1 MGHKGH
7 WGEYTG
13 NAKWSRDHAHTRVTS
28 KNYDDAV
35 KDDAA
40 HIDYLKRDINYDAKH
55 GHNDENM
62 TADEKHISKLAGD
75 IKYDKKH
82 HSPAKNKVEGMTHA
96 ELAEF
101 SQNRPMPASGKT
113 GYERHMEM
121 HKSEKS
127 GLQMSALHNSPATH
141 PAGSSGRKQ
150 EHEHPHGKGKLVYT
164 DKGQPQMS
172 AFHKHDEWQTKI
184 DAAKEAW
191 KNADPPKEGD
201 FYEENRKLYEA
212 QEKARLAH
220 DKEEKRNAAPQKHCM
235 GDK

>member
-40 HIDYLKRDINYDAKH
+40 HIDYLKRDIDYDAKH
-55 GHNDENM
+55 GHSDEKM

-75 IKYDKKH
+75 MKYDKKH
-82 HSPAKNKVEGMTHA
+82 HGMA
-96 ELAEF
+96 
-101 SQNRPMPASGKT
+101 
-113 GYERHMEM
+113 
-121 HKSEKS
+121 
-127 GLQMSALHNSPATH
+127 MSAL
-141 PAGSSGRKQ
+141 
-150 EHEHPHGKGKLVYT
+150 
-164 DKGQPQMS
+164 
-172 AFHKHDEWQTKI
+172 HKHDEWQVKI
-184 DAAKEAW
+184 DAAKEEW

-201 FYEENRKLYEA
+201 FCEENRKLYEA

-220 DKEEKRNAAPQKHCM
+220 DKEKKNNN
-235 GDK
+235 

>member
-35 KDDAA
+35 RDDAA

-55 GHNDENM
+55 GHSDEKM

-75 IKYDKKH
+75 MKYDKKH
-82 HSPAKNKVEGMTHA
+82 HGMA
-96 ELAEF
+96 
-101 SQNRPMPASGKT
+101 
-113 GYERHMEM
+113 
-121 HKSEKS
+121 
-127 GLQMSALHNSPATH
+127 MSAL
-141 PAGSSGRKQ
+141 
-150 EHEHPHGKGKLVYT
+150 
-164 DKGQPQMS
+164 
-172 AFHKHDEWQTKI
+172 HKHDEWQKKI
-184 DAAKEAW
+184 DAAKEEW

-201 FYEENRKLYEA
+201 FYEENRGLYEA

-220 DKEEKRNAAPQKHCM
+220 DKEEKQ
-235 GDK
+235 

>member
-1 MGHKGH
+1 MHKGH
-7 WGEYTG
+7 YGEYTG

-35 KDDAA
+35 RDDAA
-40 HIDYLKRDINYDAKH
+40 HIDYLKRDIDYDAKH

-75 IKYDKKH
+75 MKYDKKH
-82 HSPAKNKVEGMTHA
+82 HSPAKNKVEGMTHE

-121 HKSEKS
+121 HSK
-127 GLQMSALHNSPATH
+127 NPSPATH

-164 DKGQPQMS
+164 DQGQPKMS
-172 AFHKHDEWQTKI
+172 ALHKDAMDPREDKSSYEYDEDFAADKKAER
-184 DAAKEAW
+184 DAKK
-191 KNADPPKEGD
+191 KNK
-201 FYEENRKLYEA
+201 
-212 QEKARLAH
+212 
-220 DKEEKRNAAPQKHCM
+220 
-235 GDK
+235 

>member
-55 GHNDENM
+55 GHSDENM

-75 IKYDKKH
+75 MKYDKEH
-82 HSPAKNKVEGMTHA
+82 HSPA
-96 ELAEF
+96 
-101 SQNRPMPASGKT
+101 
-113 GYERHMEM
+113 
-121 HKSEKS
+121 
-127 GLQMSALHNSPATH
+127 SALHRH
-141 PAGSSGRKQ
+141 
-150 EHEHPHGKGKLVYT
+150 T
-164 DKGQPQMS
+164 DK
-172 AFHKHDEWQTKI
+172 HIRRE
-184 DAAKEAW
+184 AKKTAR
-191 KNADPPKEGD
+191 KNEGD
-201 FYEENRKLYEA
+201 EQDIYYEIKA
-212 QEKARLAH
+212 QVDSDKE
-220 DKEEKRNAAPQKHCM
+220 KEEKRNAAPQKHCM

>member
-55 GHNDENM
+55 GHNDEKM

-75 IKYDKKH
+75 MKYDKEH
-82 HSPAKNKVEGMTHA
+82 HSPA
-96 ELAEF
+96 
-101 SQNRPMPASGKT
+101 
-113 GYERHMEM
+113 
-121 HKSEKS
+121 
-127 GLQMSALHNSPATH
+127 SALHRH
-141 PAGSSGRKQ
+141 
-150 EHEHPHGKGKLVYT
+150 T
-164 DKGQPQMS
+164 DRHIRREAK
-172 AFHKHDEWQTKI
+172 KI
-184 DAAKEAW
+184 AK
-191 KNADPPKEGD
+191 KNEGD
-201 FYEENRKLYEA
+201 VQDIYYELKS
-212 QEKARLAH
+212 QVDSDK
-220 DKEEKRNAAPQKHCM
+220 DKEEKRDAAPQKHCM

>member
-35 KDDAA
+35 RDDAA

-82 HSPAKNKVEGMTHA
+82 HSPA
-96 ELAEF
+96 
-101 SQNRPMPASGKT
+101 
-113 GYERHMEM
+113 
-121 HKSEKS
+121 
-127 GLQMSALHNSPATH
+127 TH

-164 DKGQPQMS
+164 DQGQPKMS
-172 AFHKHDEWQTKI
+172 AFHKHDEWQKKI
-184 DAAKEAW
+184 DEARAKDGD
-191 KNADPPKEGD
+191 NPD
-201 FYEENRKLYEA
+201 FYEKYAHLYEG
-212 QEKARLAH
+212 QEKAKQAH
-220 DKEEKRNAAPQKHCM
+220 KKEEKRNAAPQEHCM